1 MSELIH
7 TIEEWL
13 MEYGLWGLAL
23 VSFADSS
30 FFPIPP
36 DVLLIPMGIANPDSV
51 LFYAFITTLTSVIGA
66 LLGWY
71 IGKKLGRP
79 VLTYLFKEDKVQKVE
94 HYFIK
99 YGPMAILMAALTPVP
114 YKIFTIFA
122 GVSRIRLR
130 TLVIWSIIG
139 RGARFFAEALLILF
153 LGAQAKTFIDENFA
167 MITIVGALAI
177 IAVYFIFLYLK
188 KRNNAKTLK

>member
-51 LFYAFITTLTSVIGA
+51 LFYAFITTLTSVIGV

>member
-13 MEYGLWGLAL
+13 MEYGVWGLAL

-36 DVLLIPMGIANPDSV
+36 DVLLIPMGISNPDSV
-51 LFYAFITTLTSVIGA
+51 LFYAFITTATSVLGA
-66 LLGWY
+66 LLGWF

-94 HYFIK
+94 YYFTK
-99 YGPMAILMAALTPVP
+99 YGSMAILMAALTPVP

-122 GVSRIRLR
+122 GISRIRLR

-153 LGAQAKTFIDENFA
+153 LGAQAKNFIDNNFA
-167 MITIVGALAI
+167 LITIIGAVIIVGAYL
-177 IAVYFIFLYLK
+177 VYMYIR
-188 KRNNAKTLK
+188 KRRNPKNP

>member
-13 MEYGLWGLAL
+13 MEYGIWGLAL

-36 DVLLIPMGIANPDSV
+36 DVLLIPMGIAKPDSV

-94 HYFIK
+94 HYFTK

-130 TLVIWSIIG
+130 TLVVWSIIG

-167 MITIVGALAI
+167 MITIVGAIAI
-177 IAVYFIFLYLK
+177 VAMYFIFLYLQK
-188 KRNNAKTLK
+188 HNHKKTLK